1 MGCSKNEEKPE
12 KRRRR
17 DSTRNKEIT
26 RTTST
31 KVETSV
37 NENTTPNRRKK
48 GPRRKKA
55 QTDGTKRPSVG
66 KNLTVDHL
74 LSLTGSCR
82 QHQFSI
88 SSTDE
93 NISAYVSSIPRHFV
107 LILYHNKPVF
117 LISSIKEEIGLG
129 VLPQRKRAL
138 ADRSSQLPPLI
149 AGRKWISLDSLTLS
163 IRMRRALRPSIMIA
177 MLGLS
182 RSVPSSSRRSR
193 KPG

>member
-1 MGCSKNEEKPE
+1 MQLNGVVTNVTNFGAFVDVGVHLDGLVHISQLVDRYIKHAGEVVKVGQQVEVRVLGVDQERRRISLSMREDRSKNEEKPE

-74 LSLTGSCR
+74 LKL
-82 QHQFSI
+82 
-88 SSTDE
+88 
-93 NISAYVSSIPRHFV
+93 N
-107 LILYHNKPVF
+107 
-117 LISSIKEEIGLG
+117 
-129 VLPQRKRAL
+129 RKL
-138 ADRSSQLPPLI
+138 
-149 AGRKWISLDSLTLS
+149 
-163 IRMRRALRPSIMIA
+163 
-177 MLGLS
+177 
-182 RSVPSSSRRSR
+182 
-193 KPG
+193 